1 MFIGRLEYAHI
12 LHDIAC
18 PLCRRKYGDTDG
30 RHQEAEIQGLLLPFL
45 AEFDLPEETVRRVVF
60 LLTHHHACT
69 DVDGPD
75 CQILLEADFLV
86 NAEESGYRRA
96 AIQQFRDRVFQTASG
111 KRLLSMLSP

>member
-1 MFIGRLEYAHI
+1 M
-12 LHDIAC
+12 
-18 PLCRRKYGDTDG
+18 
-30 RHQEAEIQGLLLPFL
+30 
-45 AEFDLPEETVRRVVF
+45 RRVVF

-96 AIQQFRDRVFQTASG
+96 AIQQFRDRFFQTASG